1 MERYVEIDGDIH
13 FLTDEKNESYKN
25 FIRELQR
32 EISPRLRVY
41 WMKFKLRIDECDFIH
56 TIPVNRWGIFEEIIP
71 CTAYNEGFLFLALLM
86 QDPLGRF
93 VPLKG
98 SIYEGTPY
106 EQIGTAKC
114 QLNYMNLFK
123 TGYKQR
129 SRNLKKQIRKTQDR
143 YFDRL
148 DDTANQI
155 VKEDSNY
162 LAKIR
167 HHHSYNPI
175 IYNNNN

>member
-1 MERYVEIDGDIH
+1 MERYVEINGDIH
-13 FLTDEKNESYKN
+13 VITDEKNESYRE
-25 FIRELQR
+25 FIRELHC
-32 EISPRLRVY
+32 EISPRLKVY
-41 WMKFKLRIDECDFIH
+41 WIKYKLRLDELNCLH
-56 TIPVNRWGIFEEIIP
+56 VIPVNRWGIFEEIIP

-86 QDPLGRF
+86 QDEQKRF

-98 SIYEGTPY
+98 SIYEGKSY
-106 EQIGTAKC
+106 EHIGTAKC

-129 SRNLKKQIRKTQDR
+129 FRNLRKQIKKNQDH
-143 YFDRL
+143 YFDGL
-148 DDTANQI
+148 DDIANHMM
-155 VKEDSNY
+155 VEDSNY

-175 IYNNNN
+175 IYNK